1 MFESLKTA
9 WSVMTKKE
17 SIKNVLEATYNV
29 IVKAVVAV
37 DVLSPELALFPAT
50 SAFVVYI
57 PIVKLA
63 LGAIKVMIET
73 FGPIV
78 GFKTIIYAQSDENPA
93 QALKAAIKELE
104 AALENAK

>member
-29 IVKAVVAV
+29 IVKAVVEV
-37 DVLSPELALFPAT
+37 DVLYSELALFPAT

-93 QALKAAIKELE
+93 QALKASIKELE
-104 AALENAK
+104 ATL